1 MIRILRLALLVL
13 LVAVP
18 ALAQQMPPAFKT
30 GAITIA
36 TAGGPQHFTVERATN
51 DEQREYGLMY
61 RRKLAADAGMVFV
74 YPDERDVAMWMK
86 NTFIPLDML
95 FVKADG
101 TILSIRERAVPLSEE
116 TIPSKGPV
124 SVVIELNGG
133 TVSRL
138 GIKPGDK
145 VTGDALTP

>member
-1 MIRILRLALLVL
+1 MIQILRLALLLL

-18 ALAQQMPPAFKT
+18 ARAQQIPPVFKT
-30 GAITIA
+30 GTISIA
-36 TAGGPQHFTVERATN
+36 TAGGSQRFTVERATT

-61 RRKLAADAGMVFV
+61 RRKLPADAGMVFV
-74 YPDERDVAMWMK
+74 YPDEREVAMWMK
-86 NTFIPLDML
+86 NTLIPLDML

-124 SVVIELNGG
+124 EIVVELNGG

-145 VTGDALTP
+145 ITGDALAP